1 VTSADD
7 PGDPRWWGIRGKVDR
22 FDVRGTPRVG
32 PETIGKPH
40 VPPAIDEAVPHFRA
54 RRKATVRQWN
64 VYWESKVPHPDAAWW
79 SVTSGWNPTAQE
91 TFDAA
96 WPRELDED
104 VDRLIDD
111 YGSTWHTAFQVQ
123 APTHYPDF
131 VRQLSDLSGSGRLS
145 LDNMYRGNVDVT
157 VHLALREGPYRTTLQ
172 RRRWTFPTIVLC
184 DVCGAEHYADTVRYY
199 LLRRFGLPGVCTVC
213 GHLAAFGDQVVTDSL
228 EVSLAAIKQFVDVV
242 GYIPGVS
249 FRHKF
254 TTVGM
259 TRERRGLMLAC
270 AAMIG
275 DPRAITKLHGGT
287 WLKVL
292 QAAGGT
298 ATRARSSSLS
308 AHKGSTSSFDYVDVP
323 TPRCAAMHH
332 RGQNAHA
339 ERQHRSPSR
348 RYRTAWAR
356 SSTSPAFV
364 HTSSRQPP
372 VSQRALFNAPDPG
385 RENATWTQ
393 IRCWHC
399 FESSAI
405 KRPPLSNCSDG
416 SGGTSLGTTQ
426 PSGRQRPCNWSSAS
440 SL

>member
-1 VTSADD
+1 MSADD

-292 QAAGGT
+292 QAAGVVGE
-298 ATRARSSSLS
+298 AWRSSRGTYCIAADGHPCRSLAERSVCDWFERNGVAHEIEPRWPKHPEHNPSGHRRADWKVGDTFIEFAGLMTDDHYASKMLAKQSLADAAGIDLLILTPEDLGTLDRVLS
-308 AHKGSTSSFDYVDVP
+308 AFSLDST
-323 TPRCAAMHH
+323 
-332 RGQNAHA
+332 
-339 ERQHRSPSR
+339 RS
-348 RYRTAWAR
+348 
-356 SSTSPAFV
+356 
-364 HTSSRQPP
+364 
-372 VSQRALFNAPDPG
+372 
-385 RENATWTQ
+385 
-393 IRCWHC
+393 
-399 FESSAI
+399 
-405 KRPPLSNCSDG
+405 
-416 SGGTSLGTTQ
+416 
-426 PSGRQRPCNWSSAS
+426 
-440 SL
+440 